1 MIVAMNYLTLACLK
15 EDKGALLRLLQSS
28 GLVMLQQ
35 PEGAQSQVSEA
46 GEQVQRLE
54 RLMQQ
59 LKPYA
64 PKRGMLAGLP
74 EESENALKEVNP
86 EDQQAVGQMEQL
98 LGQLEQH
105 RRSLEELNQ
114 EAALLSPWKNLD
126 LTWQQIRQGLGYTQ
140 VRLGIVPQSQGE
152 ELSQLD
158 GNVGYTQISQSSG
171 QCYLL
176 AAAVDPREFDS
187 LPESWEPVSLPH
199 FEGTPFQRLQE
210 LEQKIQAL
218 QTKLEQL
225 QETLTQLAQDD
236 TLPAR
241 LTEQYRSVSQRESA
255 PCLSTRETV
264 LLEGWIPKKKRGK
277 LEQLLNQ
284 TGLPYGLECREP
296 LPEETPP
303 TLLENSKLVRQFE
316 GITNM
321 FSVPNYH
328 EGDPNDIMAP
338 WYWLIFGMMMGDVGY
353 GAMMVVLILLIK
365 KFMKLGQEGV
375 KLMNVMLYSSITTML
390 CGVLF
395 GSYFGETW
403 HPLLFSP
410 MEDPVSMLLLTL
422 LVGVAHIFTGLGVKI
437 YRNVRDG
444 KVLDA
449 LFDQVSWIFLI
460 TGLGLLFLP
469 AAQMVGA
476 VLAVLGAAIILFTA
490 GRDRKGLV
498 SKAVG
503 GLSGLYGIT
512 SYLSDILSYSRILAL
527 SLATGV
533 VGMVMNMLAGMIQ
546 GSVIGWIL
554 SLAIYAVGH
563 VFNLALSLLSAY
575 VHDCRLQYIEFYG
588 KFYEGGGTL
597 FRPFAIDPH
606 YLRLKKDGG
615 N

>member
-1 MIVAMNYLTLACLK
+1 MIVAMNYVTLACMK
-15 EDKGALLRLLQSS
+15 EDKAALLDLLQSS
-28 GLVMLQQ
+28 QLVMLSQ
-35 PEGAQSQVSEA
+35 PEGGQSPSSPA
-46 GEQVQRLE
+46 GEQVQRME

-74 EESENALKEVNP
+74 EESAQALQQVDRA
-86 EDQQAVGQMEQL
+86 DQQAVDKMEQL
-98 LGQLEQH
+98 LEQLQQY
-105 RRSLEELNQ
+105 RRRLEEQSQQAAQLAPW
-114 EAALLSPWKNLD
+114 EALD
-126 LTWQQIRQGLGYTQ
+126 LTYAQLQQGLGYTQ
-140 VRLGIVPQSQGE
+140 FRLGT
-152 ELSQLD
+152 LSASAWEALSRES
-158 GNVGYTQISQSSG
+158 GPVGYTCVSRSG
-171 QCYLL
+171 THCYLL
-176 AAAVDPREFDS
+176 AAALDQKDFHA
-187 LPESWEPVSLPH
+187 LPEGWEPVSLPY
-199 FEGTPFQRLQE
+199 FEGTPARQLETLRKSQTALQQE
-210 LEQKIQAL
+210 LDR
-218 QTKLEQL
+218 LEQ
-225 QETLTQLAQDD
+225 TLTGLAADD

-241 LTEQYRSVSQRESA
+241 LTEQYRAVSQRESA
-255 PCLSTRETV
+255 PCVATRETV
-264 LLEGWIPKKKRGK
+264 LLEGWIPKKKRK
-277 LEQLLNQ
+277 TLQQLLSQ
-284 TGLPYGLECREP
+284 TGLPYGLEFREP
-296 LPEETPP
+296 LLEETPP

-321 FSVPNYH
+321 FSTPNYH
-328 EGDPNDIMAP
+328 EGDPNGIMAP

-353 GAMMVVLILLIK
+353 GAMMVVLILLVK

-390 CGVLF
+390 CGVVF

-437 YRNVRDG
+437 YRNIRSG

-449 LFDQVSWIFLI
+449 LFDQLSWILLI

-469 AAQMVGA
+469 AAQTVGMVLAAVGA
-476 VLAVLGAAIILFTA
+476 LTILFTA

-554 SLAIYAVGH
+554 SLLIYAAGH

>member
-1 MIVAMNYLTLACLK
+1 MIVAMNYFTLACMK
-15 EDKGALLRLLQSS
+15 EDKAALLDLLQSS
-28 GLVMLQQ
+28 GLVMLSQ
-35 PEGAQSQVSEA
+35 PEGGRSPSSQA
-46 GEQVQRLE
+46 GEQVQRME

-74 EESENALKEVNP
+74 EESAQVLKEV
-86 EDQQAVGQMEQL
+86 DQADRQAAEEMEQL
-98 LGQLEQH
+98 LAKLEEH
-105 RRSLEELNQ
+105 RRSLEELAQ
-114 EAALLSPWKNLD
+114 QTAQLAPWETLD
-126 LTWQQIRQGLGYTQ
+126 LTYPQIQGGLGYTRF
-140 VRLGIVPQSQGE
+140 RLGVLPGGVWE
-152 ELSQLD
+152 KLSQEP
-158 GNVGYTQISQSSG
+158 GPVGYTLISRSG
-171 QCYLL
+171 GHCYLL
-176 AAAVDPREFDS
+176 AAVVDLSEFDA
-187 LPESWEPVSLPH
+187 LPEGWEPVSLPC
-199 FEGTPFQRLQE
+199 FEGTPAQRLEE
-210 LEQKIQAL
+210 LEQKSKAL
-218 QTKLEQL
+218 QAELDGL
-225 QETLTQLAQDD
+225 QQTLTRLAADD

-255 PCLSTRETV
+255 PCIDTEETV

-277 LEQLLNQ
+277 LEQLFSQ
-284 TGLPYGLECREP
+284 TGLPYGLDFRDP

-303 TLLENSKLVRQFE
+303 TLLENSKVVRQFE

-321 FSVPNYH
+321 FSAPNYH
-328 EGDPNDIMAP
+328 EGDPNGIMAP

-353 GAMMVVLILLIK
+353 GLMMVVLILLVK
-365 KFMKLGQEGV
+365 KFMKLGEEGR

-390 CGVLF
+390 CGVIF

-437 YRNVRDG
+437 YRNIRSG

-449 LFDQVSWIFLI
+449 LFDQVSWILLI

-469 AAQMVGA
+469 ATQTVGM
-476 VLAVLGAAIILFTA
+476 VLAAIGAATILFTA

-554 SLAIYAVGH
+554 SLAIYAAGH

>member
-1 MIVAMNYLTLACLK
+1 M
-15 EDKGALLRLLQSS
+15 
-28 GLVMLQQ
+28 
-35 PEGAQSQVSEA
+35 
-46 GEQVQRLE
+46 
-54 RLMQQ
+54 
-59 LKPYA
+59 
-64 PKRGMLAGLP
+64 
-74 EESENALKEVNP
+74 
-86 EDQQAVGQMEQL
+86 
-98 LGQLEQH
+98 
-105 RRSLEELNQ
+105 
-114 EAALLSPWKNLD
+114 
-126 LTWQQIRQGLGYTQ
+126 
-140 VRLGIVPQSQGE
+140 
-152 ELSQLD
+152 
-158 GNVGYTQISQSSG
+158 
-171 QCYLL
+171 
-176 AAAVDPREFDS
+176 
-187 LPESWEPVSLPH
+187 
-199 FEGTPFQRLQE
+199 
-210 LEQKIQAL
+210 
-218 QTKLEQL
+218 
-225 QETLTQLAQDD
+225 
-236 TLPAR
+236 
-241 LTEQYRSVSQRESA
+241 
-255 PCLSTRETV
+255 
-264 LLEGWIPKKKRGK
+264 
-277 LEQLLNQ
+277 
-284 TGLPYGLECREP
+284 
-296 LPEETPP
+296 
-303 TLLENSKLVRQFE
+303 LENSKTVRQFE

-328 EGDPNDIMAP
+328 EGDPNGIMAP

-353 GAMMVVLILLIK
+353 GAMMVVLILLVK
-365 KFMKLGQEGV
+365 KFMKLGEEGV

-390 CGVLF
+390 CGVVF

-437 YRNVRDG
+437 YRNVRQG

-449 LFDQVSWIFLI
+449 LFDQVSWILLI
-460 TGLGLLFLP
+460 AGLGLLFLP
-469 AAQMVGA
+469 ATQMVGG
-476 VLAVLGAAIILFTA
+476 VLAVMGALIILFTA

-554 SLAIYAVGH
+554 SLAIYGAGH
-563 VFNLALSLLSAY
+563 IFNLALSLLSAY

-597 FRPFAIDPH
+597 FRPFSIDPH

>member
-1 MIVAMNYLTLACLK
+1 MIVAMSYFTLACMK
-15 EDKGALLRLLQSS
+15 EDKAPLLDLLQSS
-28 GLVMLQQ
+28 RLVMLTQGEGSQ
-35 PEGAQSQVSEA
+35 PGASEA
-46 GEQVQRLE
+46 GEQVQRME

-64 PKRGMLAGLP
+64 PKRGMLSGLP
-74 EESENALKEVNP
+74 EESAQALKEVNP
-86 EDQQAVGQMEQL
+86 TDQQAARRMEEL
-98 LGQLEQH
+98 LDQLEQG
-105 RRSLEELNQ
+105 RRSLEEARQ
-114 EAALLSPWKNLD
+114 EQARLSPWRDLD
-126 LTWQQIRQGLGYTQ
+126 LTWDELQQGLGYTRF
-140 VRLGIVPQSQGE
+140 RLGILPATAWE
-152 ELSQLD
+152 ALSRQD
-158 GNVGYTQISQSSG
+158 TPIGYTLVSQSAG
-171 QCYLL
+171 RCCLL
-176 AAAVDPREFDS
+176 AAAVEPEGFDA
-187 LPESWEPVSLPH
+187 LPPGWEPVGLSPW
-199 FEGTPFQRLQE
+199 EGTPAQQLNR
-210 LEQKIQAL
+210 LEQQIQAL
-218 QTKLEQL
+218 EKEQEQL
-225 QETLTQLAQDD
+225 TQTLKELAADD
-236 TLPAR
+236 VLPAR
-241 LTEQYRSVSQRESA
+241 LTEQYRAKSQRESA
-255 PCLSTRETV
+255 PCVATQETV
-264 LLEGWIPKKKRGK
+264 LLEGWIPKKKQEK
-277 LEQLLNQ
+277 LEKLLNQ
-284 TGLPYGLECREP
+284 TGLPYGLDCRDP
-296 LPEETPP
+296 LPEESPP
-303 TLLENSKLVRQFE
+303 TLLENSKTVRQFE

-328 EGDPNDIMAP
+328 EGDPNGIMAP

-353 GAMMVVLILLIK
+353 GAMMVVLILLVK
-365 KFMKLGQEGV
+365 KFMKLGEEGV

-390 CGVLF
+390 CGVVF

-437 YRNVRDG
+437 YRNVRQG

-449 LFDQVSWIFLI
+449 LFDQVSWILLI
-460 TGLGLLFLP
+460 AGLGLLFLP
-469 AAQMVGA
+469 ATQMVGG
-476 VLAVLGAAIILFTA
+476 VLAVMGALIILFTA

-554 SLAIYAVGH
+554 SLAIYAAGH
-563 VFNLALSLLSAY
+563 IFNLALSLLSAY

-597 FRPFAIDPH
+597 FRPFSIDPH